1 LAKSRYD
8 RAISIQV
15 TDSISARAALDG
27 MPGITGFEQNPID
40 GRLYI
45 FTKTK
50 SRTDEAV
57 AERLRQRHVAFTDLR
72 VERGRL
78 DEVFRSITMPESKA

>member
-1 LAKSRYD
+1 
-8 RAISIQV
+8 
-15 TDSISARAALDG
+15 